1 MNITAIL
8 LAAAIVGGAGLFIG
22 NFSQGVSGQKKIRSL
37 KLMKEKRRFSMFYLE
52 ITVEAA
58 VMQDVQASLRR
69 LLREKRM

>member
-8 LAAAIVGGAGLFIG
+8 LRAIVGGAWIIYRYFLGIRK
-22 NFSQGVSGQKKIRSL
+22 NSQL

>member
-1 MNITAIL
+1 
-8 LAAAIVGGAGLFIG
+8 
-22 NFSQGVSGQKKIRSL
+22 
-37 KLMKEKRRFSMFYLE
+37 MFDLE

>member
-22 NFSQGVSGQKKIRSL
+22 IFLGVSGKKNSQL

>member
-22 NFSQGVSGQKKIRSL
+22 IFLGVSGKKFAVEVDER
-37 KLMKEKRRFSMFYLE
+37 EERFSMFYLE

>member
-1 MNITAIL
+1 
-8 LAAAIVGGAGLFIG
+8 
-22 NFSQGVSGQKKIRSL
+22 
-37 KLMKEKRRFSMFYLE
+37 MFCLE

>member
-1 MNITAIL
+1 
-8 LAAAIVGGAGLFIG
+8 
-22 NFSQGVSGQKKIRSL
+22 
-37 KLMKEKRRFSMFYLE
+37 MFNLE

>member
-22 NFSQGVSGQKKIRSL
+22 IFLGVSGKKFAVEVDE
-37 KLMKEKRRFSMFYLE
+37 EKRRFSMFTLE

>member
-1 MNITAIL
+1 MEPDYL
-8 LAAAIVGGAGLFIG
+8 SV
-22 NFSQGVSGQKKIRSL
+22 FSSVYPGKNSQL

>member
-1 MNITAIL
+1 
-8 LAAAIVGGAGLFIG
+8 
-22 NFSQGVSGQKKIRSL
+22 
-37 KLMKEKRRFSMFYLE
+37 MFYLE